1 LARSCVIKAEVVRKD
16 ERESGLRAVLNFGHT
31 FGHAIEAGQAYA
43 GLNHGEAVAVG
54 MVLAARLSTR
64 LGMATDADAN
74 QLANLLER
82 FGLPVAIPAGLG
94 PGALLARMKLDKK
107 ATANGLRF
115 VLWRGPGL
123 AEIAAGIDE
132 NAVRAVLEGRA

>member
-1 LARSCVIKAEVVRKD
+1 
-16 ERESGLRAVLNFGHT
+16 
-31 FGHAIEAGQAYA
+31 
-43 GLNHGEAVAVG
+43 
-54 MVLAARLSTR
+54 MVLAARLSAR

-74 QLANLLER
+74 QLATLLER

-115 VLWRGPGL
+115 VLWRGPGR
-123 AEIAAGIDE
+123 AEIVAGVDE
-132 NAVRAVLEGRA
+132 SSVLGVLRG